1 MRTLPFHSGDVYA
14 ACVNLASP
22 HTPIDRWA
30 LSPDVK
36 HLNHGSFGGCPLDV
50 IEAADAWRE
59 RLEAAPMQFFV
70 LDWQTEIDRARDA
83 LATFLRAPGER
94 LAFVPNATT
103 GVAIALASSQ
113 IAAGDELITT
123 SHAYRACKNQL
134 DRLAAARG
142 ARVVVVP
149 IALPFDADAFAAAFT
164 AAITARTKLALLDH
178 ITSPTAL
185 RLPLDRLLA
194 PLAARGVQIIVDG
207 AHAPGQIAL
216 DVGAQLD
223 AGVTWYTGNSHKW
236 LCAPKGT
243 GFLVAAASAPPLQPV
258 ITSHGASAEYGPAN
272 RFHAEL
278 DWMGTHDPTPHLTVP
293 TAIATIAELANGWA
307 HVVARNHALAI
318 ELRDRLVAALDAS
331 VLGPEDAIGTMAAVP
346 ITLPPNTKPLALEQ
360 QLLRDGWE
368 IPIVDFA
375 GGALVRISA
384 HLYNH
389 AEEADALA
397 AKLRSLGVTGR

>member
-1 MRTLPFHSGDVYA
+1 MK
-14 ACVNLASP
+14 LASP

-30 LSPDVK
+30 LSPDIK

-59 RLEAAPMQFFV
+59 RLESAPMQFLV
-70 LDWQTEIDRARDA
+70 LEWQAEIDRARDA
-83 LATFLRAPGER
+83 LATFLGAPADR
-94 LAFVPNATT
+94 LAFIPNATT
-103 GVAIALASSQ
+103 GVAIALASSR
-113 IAAGDELITT
+113 IDAGDELLTT

-134 DRLAAARG
+134 DRLAKARG

-149 IALPFDADAFAAAFT
+149 IALPFDADAVVDAFT
-164 AAITARTKLALLDH
+164 AAITTHTKLALVDH

-185 RLPLDRLLA
+185 RMPLDRI
-194 PLAARGVQIIVDG
+194 AAACASRDIQLVVDG
-207 AHAPGQIAL
+207 AHAPGQLAL
-216 DVGAQLD
+216 DVGALFD

-243 GFLVAAASAPPLQPV
+243 GFITASASAPPPQPTV
-258 ITSHGASAEYGPAN
+258 TSHGASAEYGPTN

-293 TAIATIAELANGWA
+293 TAIAAIAELGNGWA
-307 HVVARNHALAI
+307 HVIARNHALAV
-318 ELRDRLVAALDAS
+318 EMRRRLVDG
-331 VLGPEDAIGTMAAVP
+331 LGGRAIAHDDDLGTMAAVP
-346 ITLPPNTKPLALEQ
+346 IALPPNTKPLALEK
-360 QLLRDGWE
+360 QLLEDGWE

-375 GGALVRISA
+375 HDGAFVRISA

-389 AEEADALA
+389 ADEADALA
-397 AKLRSLGVTGR
+397 TKLRSLGVSGR